1 MALASERRTAI
12 KTGIPATPPSQS
24 SLQSTGEIPP
34 WSESSLLRRP
44 ASGSCGDKRRSA
56 FRAADGAH
64 YDVAIFGAGIS
75 GARIFHELCRHGY
88 RVLLLDRG
96 DFAGGTTQASGMMIW
111 GGLLYLKDFHLR
123 TVIKLCRARD
133 QLIEQMPDKIRT
145 ENVRYLPGRESLR
158 NRHVVR
164 AGMML
169 YWLLGSGNRRFPGR
183 EAAFAELEV
192 LKAGRFRHS
201 LTVEE
206 AVLKVS
212 DCRFALEWIL
222 PFIAPETAA
231 LNHCATESAN
241 FDAAAGR
248 WRLELRDRLDG
259 HEAAVTAR
267 FIVNAAG
274 VWTDTLNESLGIE
287 SPYRHELS
295 KGVYISFRRPESLR
309 QILVFD
315 TGKDEDTLTFVPWG
329 PVALCG
335 PTETRV
341 ARIGEG
347 FRVSPGDIRSL
358 LLLANQNLH
367 TRYGVEDIVS
377 LRCGI
382 RPLAV
387 RRGFSKAA
395 YPLELSRKHL
405 IHHDHRRQAVAVYGG
420 KLTSCGLL
428 AEQVRTVLAT
438 HLRNGRS
445 IIPPALETP
454 PSERFPGLDEP
465 VPSAT
470 WCRDREHCH
479 TLEDYLRRRT
489 NIAQWIPRGG
499 LGVRSENLET
509 LREVARVF
517 CRDEAAADEAVAAYQ
532 QSVRERHDD
541 ILAVA

>member
-1 MALASERRTAI
+1 ML
-12 KTGIPATPPSQS
+12 
-24 SLQSTGEIPP
+24 
-34 WSESSLLRRP
+34 
-44 ASGSCGDKRRSA
+44 
-56 FRAADGAH
+56 
-64 YDVAIFGAGIS
+64 
-75 GARIFHELCRHGY
+75 
-88 RVLLLDRG
+88 
-96 DFAGGTTQASGMMIW
+96 IW
-111 GGLLYLKDFHLR
+111 GGILYLKNFHLR
-123 TVIKLCRARD
+123 TVHQLCRARD
-133 QLIEQMPDKIRT
+133 QLIEQMPEKIRA
-145 ENVRYLPGRESLR
+145 ENLRYLPGRESLR
-158 NRHVVR
+158 NRSAVR
-164 AGMML
+164 AGMIL
-169 YWLLGSGNRRFPGR
+169 YWLLGSFNRRFPGR

-201 LTVEE
+201 LTFEE
-206 AVLKVS
+206 AVLKTS

-222 PFIAPETAA
+222 PFMAPETPA
-231 LNHCATESAN
+231 LNHCATETAN

-248 WRLELRDRLDG
+248 WQLELRDRLEG

-267 FIVNAAG
+267 FVVNAAG

-309 QILVFD
+309 QTLVFD
-315 TGKDEDTLTFVPWG
+315 TGKDADTLTFVPWG

-341 ARIGEG
+341 AEIGEG
-347 FRVSPGDIRSL
+347 FRVSPEDIRAL

-367 TRYGVEDIVS
+367 TRYGVADIVS

-395 YPLELSRKHL
+395 HSLELSRKHL
-405 IHHDHRRQAVAVYGG
+405 IHHDHRRQAIAVYGG

-428 AEQVRTVLAT
+428 AEQVRAVLGT
-438 HLRNGRS
+438 HLRNGRPLLS
-445 IIPPALETP
+445 PPALELPAT
-454 PSERFPGLDEP
+454 EIFPGLDEP
-465 VPSAT
+465 VPSAA

-499 LGVRSENLET
+499 WGVHSENLET
-509 LREVARVF
+509 LRQIAQVF
-517 CRDEAAADEAVAAYQ
+517 CPSEAAVGEAIAAYQ

-541 ILAVA
+541 ILAAA